1 MSKRT
6 PYKQEKGLINGLAIA
21 EAQTPDHVSNS
32 GKVKENMRYFIGRIL
47 LKL

>member
-6 PYKQEKGLINGLAIA
+6 PYKQEKGMINGLAIA
-21 EAQTPDHVSNS
+21 EAQTPDNVNNG
-32 GKVKENMRYFIGRIL
+32 GKVREIMRFFTGGLL